1 MKISILRNHTSMSQ
15 EVYMVNQNDFHFWQ
29 TDGTPDYLLVNQS
42 KCLGIRGRNNNF
54 SGSCIVLKPAR
65 VVFSPL
71 IPSLLA
77 PCVHRRL
84 DQQLLLHCVTVCTRW
99 KWVIITRNLEQR
111 ETAICSGWMCGN
123 CCWPFFLFPI
133 LASIHFCPRTA
144 FAFYVA
150 SQEITNTLG
159 RE

>member
-1 MKISILRNHTSMSQ
+1 
-15 EVYMVNQNDFHFWQ
+15 MVNQNDFHFWQ

-77 PCVHRRL
+77 PVY
-84 DQQLLLHCVTVCTRW
+84 T
-99 KWVIITRNLEQR
+99 I
-111 ETAICSGWMCGN
+111 GWTNNFCCIVLQCAQGGN
-123 CCWPFFLFPI
+123 
-133 LASIHFCPRTA
+133 
-144 FAFYVA
+144 V
-150 SQEITNTLG
+150 
-159 RE
+159 